1 MRGKK
6 EAVVQVGDIVDLHR
20 HKFRPRDFTAP
31 LVATPNEA
39 ELLCKALSVFR
50 SNGRGKVLAFEAKYD
65 D

>member
-1 MRGKK
+1 MFGCVKGKK
-6 EAVVQVGDIVDLHR
+6 EAVVQVGEIVDLHR
-20 HKFRPRDFTAP
+20 PKFRPRDFTAP

-39 ELLCKALSVFR
+39 E